1 MFVIGVQLPRL
12 LLALVSVALGVAFL
26 GLSADVLAVTSHPF
40 AIAEQRLST
49 SSTGWLAEFFAQMA
63 MWQSHFYRQLTG
75 AVRAW
80 QQDGWAAWLLLGL
93 SFAYG
98 VFHALGPGHGKA
110 VLAAY
115 VLANRETVKNGA
127 ILALLSAFLQ
137 ALVAITLVG
146 IAAGAL
152 NVSGL
157 ALTRATW
164 WLEIASYAMM
174 VALGAWLVFRQI
186 IRPVW
191 RWLTERL
198 ARASTAPVKS
208 DDSHSGQ
215 SHQRIHHDHHDHH
228 DHQDHHDHHHHDHDG
243 RHAQQD
249 HQPLRAHQAHRELSP
264 SAAPKLVTRLQ
275 PHDSHK
281 HDEHCGHL
289 HAPDPALLTG
299 RLTWSKASSA
309 ILAVGLRPCTGA
321 IFVLVFSLAQG
332 FFLAG
337 IAAALAMGLG
347 TGLTVAALTTASLW
361 LNQATV
367 SVVGGQQRLVGRGLL
382 LAVQGLASVA
392 LLTLGIL
399 LFGAAL
405 NA

>member
-1 MFVIGVQLPRL
+1 MSLIGSQLPRL
-12 LLALVSVALGVAFL
+12 FLALVLVALGVALL
-26 GLSADVLAVTSHPF
+26 GLSADVLAVTGHPF

-49 SSTGWLAEFFAQMA
+49 SSTGWLAEFFTQMA

-146 IAAGAL
+146 IAAGVL

-174 VALGAWLVFRQI
+174 VALGAWLVFRQM

-191 RWLTERL
+191 RWLTQRL

-208 DDSHSGQ
+208 DDSHSAKSKSQ
-215 SHQRIHHDHHDHH
+215 AN
-228 DHQDHHDHHHHDHDG
+228 HDHHHHHDH
-243 RHAQQD
+243 
-249 HQPLRAHQAHRELSP
+249 AHCAHPAHRESGATEL
-264 SAAPKLVTRLQ
+264 APRLQ
-275 PHDSHK
+275 PHDTHQ

-289 HAPDPALLTG
+289 HAPDPAMLTG

-332 FFLAG
+332 FFIAG
-337 IAAALAMGLG
+337 VAAALAMGLG

-367 SVVGGQQRLVGRGLL
+367 SVVGGQQRLVGRWLL
-382 LAVQGLASVA
+382 LVVQGLASVA